1 LEALLEEAKT
11 TTTTTT
17 TNKLH
22 VLETLFVGLAYVRD
36 IAGGRGERM
45 LTYMMLDVW
54 YQFFPVLAVYVLESI
69 LLMGYGSW
77 RDIKGLC
84 RYLRKHSIRNLL
96 RFGESE
102 HPLILTA
109 VEFMVKHLDRPGVAK
124 WVPRESSRKL
134 QWLYDLFVFAKYG
147 GAINTEKKR
156 QFRLTV
162 SSWTAV
168 GVGTGTGAKGLQ
180 PRMRGAVE
188 KWTGSDQK
196 WKQWCKK
203 QDFLSHLLTKNI
215 QVVPVLY
222 LSPEWLQ
229 KHLIR
234 HAFMEILMMVEKQ
247 AVEKTLVILAT
258 VPPQKLWIDRNL
270 GFSHNLQLLFD
281 MLEQPSSSSFC
292 NMNLEMAIQ
301 SISLKYSRRIIKPS
315 GEFPSWACIFN
326 LQPTHGLH

>member
-1 LEALLEEAKT
+1 
-11 TTTTTT
+11 
-17 TNKLH
+17 
-22 VLETLFVGLAYVRD
+22 
-36 IAGGRGERM
+36 M

-54 YQFFPVLAVYVLESI
+54 YQFFPVLAVYALESI

-134 QWLYDLFVFAKYG
+134 QWLYNLFVFAKYG

-156 QFRLTV
+156 QFRIMV
-162 SSWTAV
+162 SSWTAA
-168 GVGTGTGAKGLQ
+168 TADIKKIKNLE

-222 LSPEWLQ
+222 LSSPEWLQ

-258 VPPQKLWIDRNL
+258 VPPQKLVIDRNL

-281 MLEQPSSSSFC
+281 MVLLEQPSSSSFC
-292 NMNLEMAIQ
+292 NNMNLEMAIQ
-301 SISLKYSRRIIKPS
+301 SISLNAFAAPTVYIPVVSQGYTPVCFSTLMTHARYKPMRQRFHDIVHS
-315 GEFPSWACIFN
+315 S
-326 LQPTHGLH
+326 